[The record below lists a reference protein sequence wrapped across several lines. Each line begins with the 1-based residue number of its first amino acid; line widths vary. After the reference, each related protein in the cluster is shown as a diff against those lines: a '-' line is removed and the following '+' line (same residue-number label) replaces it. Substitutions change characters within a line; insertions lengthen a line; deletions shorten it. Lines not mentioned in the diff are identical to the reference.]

1 MLFLIDREAPMWIV
15 EVNFAGRRF
24 THEVHGPRRPL
35 LGFRARSLGW
45 RPSPVRD
52 PRVA

>member
-1 MLFLIDREAPMWIV
+1 MWIV

-24 THEVHGPRRPL
+24 THEVHGPRRRLFHFSPRA
-35 LGFRARSLGW
+35 LGGW
-45 RPSPVRD
+45 RPSPLRD

>member
-1 MLFLIDREAPMWIV
+1 MWIV

-24 THEVHGPRRPL
+24 TYEVHGPRRPSFHL
-35 LGFRARSLGW
+35 SPRTFSW
-45 RPSPVRD
+45 RPTQLPD